1 MAATPA
7 TESRL
12 PAAQMARRLRLQ
24 EEAAARGENVEPGEA
39 TPPVTPPVEAP
50 VTPPVE
56 APVTPPVQQPPV
68 TPPVTPPRDPTAE
81 MLRRIEAAEQRAQLL
96 ELQLAEARAV
106 PPTPLTP
113 PVEAPN
119 ADPTPAPTASGFGF
133 AQAFDAASSATLT
146 EQEQTDYGEATGAI
160 TKIAT
165 KAVLDVLRKPLE
177 DMAARLGTLEGN
189 VRETVS
195 NVQRTASEG
204 FIGTVKQTVTDF
216 DTLVARPD
224 WLTFLEGEVPYTG
237 GMKFKQALANA
248 HGSRNLKAIVDLFDK
263 FRGGAVQP
271 VNTSGYNAAPVASGA
286 STPPPAQAAQETLA
300 FSARKKASED
310 FLKGRITQQE
320 LDDISKKYNE
330 AAAKGLID
338 YTK

>member
-1 MAATPA
+1 MGTPA

-12 PAAQMARRLRLQ
+12 PAAQMARRLRLEQ
-24 EEAAARGENVEPGEA
+24 EAAERGENVEPGEA
-39 TPPVTPPVEAP
+39 TPPATPPVEAP
-50 VTPPVE
+50 ATPPVE
-56 APVTPPVQQPPV
+56 APATPPVAQPPA
-68 TPPVTPPRDPTAE
+68 TPPVTPPSDPNAD
-81 MLRRIEAAEQRAQLL
+81 LHAQLVAATQRAQLL
-96 ELQLAEARAV
+96 ELQLAEARAT
-106 PPTPLTP
+106 PPAPLTP

-119 ADPTPAPTASGFGF
+119 ADPTPTPTASGFGF

-146 EQEQTDYGEATGAI
+146 EQERTDYGEAEGAI

-177 DMAARLGTLEGN
+177 DLAARIGTLEGN
-189 VRETVS
+189 VRETATS
-195 NVQRTASEG
+195 VQRTASEG

-216 DTLVARPD
+216 DQLVARPD
-224 WLTFLEGEVPYTG
+224 WLTFLEGEVPYTA

-248 HGSRNLKAIVDLFDK
+248 HASRNLKAIVDLFDK

-271 VNTSGYNAAPVASGA
+271 VNTSGYNAAPVTSGA
-286 STPPPAQAAQETLA
+286 STPPPAQAAQEMLA
-300 FSARKKASED
+300 FSARKQASED
-310 FLKGRITQQE
+310 FLKGRITQQQME
-320 LDDISKKYNE
+320 EVSKKYNE